1 MLISLP
7 IKSFMLSGRSRIL
20 IQCWPK
26 EGSGILHGRTF
37 VGLGMWLGNTSTCLV
52 CKVTELESQPW
63 GRHFKEDITEQES

>member
-7 IKSFMLSGRSRIL
+7 IKSFMPSGRSRIL

-26 EGSGILHGRTF
+26 EGSGVLHGRTF

-52 CKVTELESQPW
+52 CKVPDLESQPW
-63 GRHFKEDITEQES
+63 VGGDILRRT